1 MENHIDNCDRGLVMY
16 DAFEKLMNIGTK
28 KTFLPPFTTCN
39 EKWSQD
45 ELRRT
50 LAISKPYAIE
60 TFRYFDVEHPT
71 WPSNVKGWIAYD
83 TPVIIGMATT
93 KSLGFTHQHQMLMV
107 LIAQAYG
114 HQLEMRKKKEGM
126 LCVL

>member
-1 MENHIDNCDRGLVMY
+1 ML
-16 DAFEKLMNIGTK
+16 K
-28 KTFLPPFTTCN
+28 CN

-93 KSLGFTHQHQMLMV
+93 KSLGFYSSTSNVNGVFVSGDAADHV
-107 LIAQAYG
+107 YRQAITAAGTGCMAALDAERY
-114 HQLEMRKKKEGM
+114 LAAKEG
-126 LCVL
+126 